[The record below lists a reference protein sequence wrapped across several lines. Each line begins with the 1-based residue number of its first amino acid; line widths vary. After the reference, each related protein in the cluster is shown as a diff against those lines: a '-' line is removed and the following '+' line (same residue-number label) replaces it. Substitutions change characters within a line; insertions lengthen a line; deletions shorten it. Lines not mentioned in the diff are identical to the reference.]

1 MLIIHYSTLLELL
14 ILYGS
19 NIIRNVDF
27 MSEFYTEHNHCIM
40 NATSSVYG
48 TGSHRCQVT
57 RSIVNESMKKILFGF
72 AS

>member
-1 MLIIHYSTLLELL
+1 MLTKHYSSLLELL
-14 ILYGS
+14 TLYGS

-27 MSEFYTEHNHCIM
+27 MSEFYTEHNHFIM
-40 NATSSVYG
+40 NATSSVHD

-57 RSIVNESMKKILFGF
+57 RSFVNESMKKVLFGF